1 MQLSITRIENDD
13 LEKLANNSI
22 KGLKRITSYN
32 KLLLLLF
39 LITQVT
45 FSQETSLESG
55 KQYILGGLEVSGLQS
70 YNEQTVKTYTGL
82 RVGQPITVPGEEI
95 SSVIKKLWGLELF
108 SDVAMYQTKIE
119 DDKIFL
125 ELNILERPTL
135 SKVTVYGIKKR
146 KVQGILDDTDLKKG
160 KKITE
165 SLIANTK
172 GYLENKY
179 RKQGYLNAKAIIVT
193 AKDTSGTNSESM
205 VINVKKGD
213 KVKISQIVFSGNEK
227 LKAKRLKKALG
238 KAKIRKKKLGA
249 FWQRSKFME
258 DEFNEGLKNIVDAYA
273 EKGYRDARV
282 VSDTFIKVNENNI
295 RLEIG
300 VEEGRKY
307 YFGDINFVGNS
318 VYPDR
323 ALSRVLG
330 IRKGETYN
338 GVLLKKRIADDSK
351 PDAQDLTNLYQ
362 NNGYLFSSINPVE
375 ISAVNDTID
384 FEIRII
390 EGKETF
396 LDHVTVVGNDK
407 TNDHVIFRELRTRP
421 GQKYSKDNIVR
432 SVRELGQ
439 LGFFD
444 AEQIVPDIENPD
456 PNSGTVDIKY
466 SLVEAGSSQIELQG
480 GYGGGGFIGTLGLS
494 FSNFS
499 LQNIFKGEA
508 YKPVPMGDGQTFA
521 LRLQASQTFRVY
533 SLNFSEPWL
542 GGKKPVRFNLSF
554 SRTQQFASS
563 FNTNGQIERDRNRG
577 FSITGVSAGLA
588 KRVQWPDDYFT
599 ISHSLGYQLYEFN
612 DYNIGLFNF
621 GNGRSNSL
629 TYTLGIS
636 RSSQGPSR
644 IFPMTGS
651 NFEITAKFT
660 PPYSLISGKDFKAIS
675 NSIDEKSERLF
686 EIGQNPATIQ
696 EQQEF
701 QQLQGE
707 IEDLEEE
714 RFKWLEYYKIKF
726 KGDWYTNLVGK
737 LVLRTN
743 AEFGFLGNYNNDI
756 GDVPFERFFV
766 GGDGLGNFT
775 LDGRDVVQ
783 LRGYENSSLTP
794 FNTNAISGQQQQDGG
809 VIYNKFSME
818 LRYPLT
824 LKPSASI
831 YALSFLEAGN
841 AFNNFNEFNPFQL
854 KRSAGVGL
862 RIFMP
867 AFGLLGIDFGYGFD
881 EDLRP
886 QSIGNG
892 PSGWQTHFIIGQQF

>member
-1 MQLSITRIENDD
+1 M
-13 LEKLANNSI
+13 EKLANNSTNGI
-22 KGLKRITSYN
+22 YKNLYLYL
-32 KLLLLLF
+32 KLLFFLLF
-39 LITQVT
+39 FNQTTAQDIP
-45 FSQETSLESG
+45 FENG
-55 KQYILGGLEVSGLQS
+55 KKYILGGLEVTGLQS

-82 RVGQPITVPGEEI
+82 RTGQPITVPGEEL
-95 SSVIKKLWGLELF
+95 SAVIKKLWSLELF
-108 SDVAMYQTKIE
+108 SNIDFYITKVE
-119 DDKIFL
+119 GDQVFL

-135 SKVTVYGIKKR
+135 SNVTLYGVKKR
-146 KVQGILDDTDLKKG
+146 KVESIINDTDLKKG

-172 GYLENKY
+172 NYLQNKY
-179 RKQGYLNAKAIIVT
+179 RKQGYLNTKVNIAT
-193 AKDTSGTNSESM
+193 AKDTSQTNAENM
-205 VINVKKGD
+205 VINVKKGN
-213 KVKISQIVFSGNEK
+213 KVKIKNIVFSGNSE
-227 LKAKRLKKALG
+227 LSNKRLRKAL
-238 KAKIRKKKLGA
+238 KNTKKKKLFR
-249 FWQRSKFME
+249 FWKKSKYIE
-258 DEFNEGLKNIVDAYA
+258 DDYQEDLGSLIDAYA

-282 VSDTFIKVNENNI
+282 LSDTLTTVNEKNI
-295 RLEIG
+295 ELSIK
-300 VEEGRKY
+300 VEEGNKY
-307 YFGDINFVGNS
+307 YFGDIDFVGNS
-318 VYPDR
+318 VYSDR
-323 ALSRVLG
+323 RLSQVLG
-330 IRKGETYN
+330 IRKGSVYN
-338 GVLLKKRIADDSK
+338 GVLLKERIADDTK

-375 ISAVNDTID
+375 ISAANDTID

-396 LDHVTVVGNDK
+396 LDHVTVTGNDK

-432 SVRELGQ
+432 SIRELGQ

-444 AEQIVPDIENPD
+444 AEQIVPDIQNPD
-456 PNSGTVDIKY
+456 PNAGTVDIKY
-466 SLVEAGSSQIELQG
+466 SLVESGSSQIELQG

-499 LQNIFKGEA
+499 IQNLFNGEA

-521 LRLQASQTFRVY
+521 LRVQASRTFQVY
-533 SLNFSEPWL
+533 SLNFAEPWL

-554 SRTQQFASS
+554 SRTRQFASN
-563 FNTNGQIERDRNRG
+563 FNSSGRIVVDRDRG
-577 FSITGVSAGLA
+577 FSITGISAGLA
-588 KRVQWPDDYFT
+588 KRVQWPDDFFT
-599 ISHSLGYQLYEFN
+599 LSHSLGYQLYDFN

-621 GNGRSNSL
+621 GDGTSNAF
-629 TYTLGIS
+629 TYTVGLS

-644 IFPMTGS
+644 IFPLTGS
-651 NFEITAKFT
+651 NFEITVKVT
-660 PPYSLISGKDFKAIS
+660 PPYSLFSNKDFKALKQRS
-675 NSIDEKSERLF
+675 DELTESASDGSPLTAAEANELA
-686 EIGQNPATIQ
+686 EI
-696 EQQEF
+696 
-701 QQLQGE
+701 
-707 IEDLEEE
+707 EEE

-726 KGDWYTNLVGK
+726 KGDWYSRIVDK

-743 AEFGFLGNYNNDI
+743 AELGFLGNYNNDI

-775 LDGRDVVQ
+775 LDGRDVIQ

-794 FNTNAISGQQQQDGG
+794 FSVNPINGVQEQDGG
-809 VIYNKFSME
+809 TIYNKFSLEM
-818 LRYPLT
+818 RYPLT

-831 YALSFLEAGN
+831 YALTFLEAGN
-841 AFNNFNEFNPFQL
+841 AFNNFNDFNPFEL

-881 EDLRP
+881 TDARP
-886 QSIGNG
+886 TSVG

>member
-1 MQLSITRIENDD
+1 MER
-13 LEKLANNSI
+13 LANNSI
-22 KGLKRITSYN
+22 ERIIKTTTYT

-39 LITQVT
+39 LTTSVT
-45 FSQETSLESG
+45 FSQTSYEDG
-55 KQYILGGLEVSGLQS
+55 KKYILGGLEVTGLQS

-82 RVGQPITVPGEEI
+82 RVGQPITIPGEEI
-95 SSVIKKLWGLELF
+95 SGVIKKLWSLELF

-119 DDKIFL
+119 GDKIFL

-135 SKVTVYGIKKR
+135 SKVTVYGVKKR
-146 KVQGILDDTDLKKG
+146 KVDEIINDTDLKKG

-179 RKQGYLNAKAIIVT
+179 KKQGFLNAKVNIAT
-193 AKDTSGTNSESM
+193 APDTTGTNSESM
-205 VINVKKGD
+205 VVNVKKGD
-213 KVKISQIVFSGNEK
+213 KVKIKSIVFEGNDK
-227 LKAKRLKKALG
+227 VKDKRLRRALG
-238 KAKIRKKKLGA
+238 KAKIKKKKLGA
-249 FWQRSKFME
+249 FWQRSKYMD
-258 DEFNEGLKNIVDAYA
+258 DEFKDGLKNVVDAYA

-282 VSDTFIKVNENNI
+282 LSDTFIKVDENNI
-295 RLEIG
+295 ALKIK
-300 VEEGRKY
+300 VEEGNKY
-307 YFGDINFVGNS
+307 YFGDIDFVGNS
-318 VYPDR
+318 VYTDR
-323 ALSRVLG
+323 QLSQVLG
-330 IRKGETYN
+330 IKKGDTYN
-338 GVLLKKRIADDSK
+338 GVLLKERIADNSK
-351 PDAQDLTNLYQ
+351 PDAVDITNQYQ
-362 NNGYLFSSINPVE
+362 NNGYLFSQINPVE
-375 ISAVNDTID
+375 VAAVNDTID

-444 AEQIVPDIENPD
+444 AEQIVPDVENPD

-466 SLVEAGSSQIELQG
+466 SLVESGSSQIELQG

-499 LQNIFKGEA
+499 LQNIFNGES

-521 LRLQASQTFRVY
+521 LRLQASRTFRVY
-533 SLNFSEPWL
+533 SLNFAEPWL
-542 GGKKPVRFNLSF
+542 GGRKPVRFNLSF
-554 SRTQQFASS
+554 SRTQQFSS
-563 FNTNGQIERDRNRG
+563 QFTNQGQIDVDKDRG
-577 FSITGVSAGLA
+577 FSITGISAGLA
-588 KRVQWPDDYFT
+588 KRVQWPDDFFT
-599 ISHSLGYQLYEFN
+599 VSHSLGYQLYDFN
-612 DYNIGLFNF
+612 NFNAGLFNF
-621 GNGRSNSL
+621 GNGKSNSL
-629 TYTLGIS
+629 SYTFGLS

-644 IFPMTGS
+644 IFPLSGS
-651 NFEITAKFT
+651 NFELTAKFT
-660 PPYSLISGKDFKAIS
+660 PPYSLISGKDFSGLQAR
-675 NSIDEKSERLF
+675 SEELIASANDGTPLTTA
-686 EIGQNPATIQ
+686 EVN
-696 EQQEF
+696 E
-701 QQLQGE
+701 LQD
-707 IEDLEEE
+707 IEGE
-714 RFKWLEYYKIKF
+714 RFNLLEFYKVKF
-726 KGDWYTNLVGK
+726 KGDWYTRLAGK
-737 LVLRTN
+737 LVLRSN
-743 AEFGFLGNYNNDI
+743 AEFGFLGNYNKDI

-783 LRGYENSSLTP
+783 LRGYDNSSLTSFVINP
-794 FNTNAISGQQQQDGG
+794 ITGRQEQDGG
-809 VIYNKFSME
+809 TIYNKFSLE

-841 AFNNFNEFNPFQL
+841 SFNNFNEFNPFEL

-881 EDLRP
+881 TDARP
-886 QSIGNG
+886 GSVG

>member
-1 MQLSITRIENDD
+1 M
-13 LEKLANNSI
+13 EKLANNLVR
-22 KGLKRITSYN
+22 GLKKITTNYI
-32 KLLLLLF
+32 LLFLLLF
-39 LITQVT
+39 TANATIAQG
-45 FSQETSLESG
+45 TSLEAG
-55 KQYILGGLEVSGLQS
+55 KKYVLGGIEVTGLQS

-82 RVGQPITVPGEEI
+82 RIGQPITIPGEEI
-95 SSVIKKLWGLELF
+95 SRVIKKLWSLELF
-108 SDVAMYQTKIE
+108 TDVAIYKTRTE
-119 DDKIFL
+119 GDKIFL

-135 SKVTVYGIKKR
+135 TNVTVYGIKKR

-179 RKQGYLNAKAIIVT
+179 KKQGYLNAKATIVT
-193 AKDTSGTNSESM
+193 AKDTSGTNTESM
-205 VINVKKGD
+205 VINIKKGD
-213 KVKISQIVFSGNEK
+213 KVKINNIVFEGNEK
-227 LKAKRLKKALG
+227 LGDKRLKKAL
-238 KAKIRKKKLGA
+238 KNTKQKKFYRLWKKSKYIEDDFEEDLTKL
-249 FWQRSKFME
+249 
-258 DEFNEGLKNIVDAYA
+258 VDAYA
-273 EKGYRDARV
+273 ERGYRDARV
-282 VSDTFIKVNENNI
+282 LSDTVVKVDENNI
-295 RLEIG
+295 ELKIK
-300 VEEGRKY
+300 VEEGDKY
-307 YFGDINFVGNS
+307 YFGDVNFVGNS

-323 ALSRVLG
+323 LLAQVLG
-330 IRKGETYN
+330 IRKGDTYN

-351 PDAQDLTNLYQ
+351 PDAQDVTNLYQ

-375 ISAVNDTID
+375 VSAVNDTID

-396 LDHVTVVGNDK
+396 LDHVTVGGNDK

-444 AEQIVPDIENPD
+444 AEQIVPDIINPD
-456 PNSGTVDIKY
+456 PNAGTVDINY
-466 SLVEAGSSQIELQG
+466 SLVESGSSQIELQG
-480 GYGGGGFIGTLGLS
+480 GFGGGGFIGTLGLS

-499 LQNIFKGEA
+499 IQNLFKGEA

-521 LRLQASQTFRVY
+521 LRLQASRTFRVF
-533 SLNFSEPWL
+533 SLNFAEPWL
-542 GGKKPVRFNLSF
+542 GGRKPVRFNLSL
-554 SRTQQFASS
+554 SRTQQFRTQ
-563 FNTNGQIERDRNRG
+563 FDNQGRIDVDRDQG
-577 FSITGVSAGLA
+577 FSITGITAGLA
-588 KRVQWPDDYFT
+588 KRVQWPDDFFT
-599 ISHSLGYQLYEFN
+599 ISHALGYQLYDFN
-612 DYNIGLFNF
+612 NFNAGLFNF
-621 GNGRSNSL
+621 GNGSSNSL

-644 IFPMTGS
+644 IFPLSGS
-651 NFEITAKFT
+651 NFQLTFKFT
-660 PPYSLISGKDFKAIS
+660 PPYSLFSNKDFRGIRDGINAA
-675 NSIDEKSERLF
+675 SERLF
-686 EIGQNPATIQ
+686 EIGSNPATPQ
-696 EQQEF
+696 DQQEF
-701 QQLQGE
+701 QTLREQ
-707 IEDLEEE
+707 IESGEEE
-714 RFKWLEYYKIKF
+714 RFKLLEFYKINF
-726 KGDWYTNLVGK
+726 KGDWYTRLVDK

-743 AEFGFLGNYNNDI
+743 AELGFLGNYNNDI

-775 LDGRDVVQ
+775 LDGREIIQ

-794 FNTNAISGQQQQDGG
+794 FSTNPITGQQEQDGG
-809 VIYNKFSME
+809 TIYNKFSME

-824 LKPSASI
+824 LKPAASI

-841 AFNNFNEFNPFQL
+841 SFNNFSEFNPFQL

-886 QSIGNG
+886 QSIGQG

>member
-1 MQLSITRIENDD
+1 M
-13 LEKLANNSI
+13 EKLANNSVR
-22 KGLKRITSYN
+22 GLKKFT
-32 KLLLLLF
+32 LLSKILLLF
-39 LITQVT
+39 LTVHHTNFAQD
-45 FSQETSLESG
+45 TSLETAQ
-55 KQYILGGLEVSGLQS
+55 KYILGGLEVTGLQS

-82 RVGQPITVPGEEI
+82 RIGQEITVPGEEI

-108 SDVAMYQTKIE
+108 SDISFFYAVE
-119 DDKIFL
+119 DDKVFL
-125 ELNILERPTL
+125 ELRILERPTL
-135 SKVTVYGIKKR
+135 SRVTIYGVKKR
-146 KVQGILDDTDLKKG
+146 KVQGIIDDTDLKKG

-172 GYLENKY
+172 NFLENKY
-179 RKQGYLNAKAIIVT
+179 RKQGYLNTRVT
-193 AKDTSGTNSESM
+193 IATSKDTVGTNSESM
-205 VINVKKGD
+205 VINVRKGD
-213 KVKISQIVFSGNEK
+213 KVKIRSIAFEGNEK
-227 LKAKRLKKALG
+227 LSDKRLRKSLKNT
-238 KAKIRKKKLGA
+238 KKKKFYR
-249 FWQRSKFME
+249 FWKKSKYIE
-258 DEFNEGLKNIVDAYA
+258 DDYKEDLSNLVDTYA
-273 EKGYRDARV
+273 ERGYRDARV
-282 VSDTFIKVNENNI
+282 VSDTFIKINENNI
-295 RLEIG
+295 ALKIN
-300 VEEGRKY
+300 VEEGNRY
-307 YFGDINFVGNS
+307 YFGDIDFVGNS
-318 VYPDR
+318 VYTDR
-323 ALSRVLG
+323 QLAQVLG
-330 IRKGETYN
+330 IKKGDTYN
-338 GVLLKKRIADDSK
+338 GVLLKKRIADDTK
-351 PDAQDLTNLYQ
+351 PDAEDVTNLYQ

-375 ISAVNDTID
+375 VSAANDTID

-396 LDHVTVVGNDK
+396 LNHVTVIGNDK

-456 PNSGTVDIKY
+456 PNAGTVDLKY

-480 GYGGGGFIGTLGLS
+480 GFGGGGFIGTLGLS
-494 FSNFS
+494 FNNFS
-499 LQNIFKGEA
+499 IQNLFNGEA

-521 LRLQASQTFRVY
+521 LRVQASRTFRVY
-533 SLNFSEPWL
+533 SLNFAEPWL

-554 SRTQQFASS
+554 SRTQQFASQ
-563 FNTNGQIERDRNRG
+563 FDNQGRIDVNRDQS

-588 KRVQWPDDYFT
+588 KRVQWPDDFFT
-599 ISHSLGYQLYEFN
+599 ISHALSYQLYDFN
-612 DYNIGLFNF
+612 NFNNGLFNF
-621 GNGRSNSL
+621 GNGTSNSL

-644 IFPMTGS
+644 IFPLTGS
-651 NFEITAKFT
+651 NFEITARLT
-660 PPYSLISGKDFKAIS
+660 PPYSLFSNKDFGAIS
-675 NSIDEKSERLF
+675 AEIDDITTELL
-686 EIGQNPATIQ
+686 EIGPNAPEAPSLSR
-696 EQQEF
+696 ELER
-701 QQLQGE
+701 
-707 IEDLEEE
+707 LEEE
-714 RFKWLEYYKIKF
+714 RFKLLEFYKIKF
-726 KGDWYTNLVGK
+726 RGDWFTRLVDK

-743 AEFGFLGNYNNDI
+743 AEFGFLGAYNNDI
-756 GDVPFERFFV
+756 GNVPFERFFV

-775 LDGRDVVQ
+775 LDGRDIVQ

-794 FNTNAISGQQQQDGG
+794 VSVNPITGRQEQDGG
-809 VIYNKFSME
+809 IIYNKFTME

-831 YALSFLEAGN
+831 YVQSFLEAGN
-841 AFNNFNEFNPFQL
+841 AWNNFNDFNPFQL

-886 QSIGNG
+886 QSVGNG